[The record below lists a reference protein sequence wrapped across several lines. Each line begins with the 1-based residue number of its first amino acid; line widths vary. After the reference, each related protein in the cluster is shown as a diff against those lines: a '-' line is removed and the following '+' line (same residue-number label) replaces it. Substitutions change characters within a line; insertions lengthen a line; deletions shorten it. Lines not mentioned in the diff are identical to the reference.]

1 MPDVMNRRTAHGA
14 WWQPRELGA
23 ALAALQARHLT
34 VLAGGTDL
42 MATGEAGHLVGDV
55 LDISGIDALR
65 GVRRDGCGWRIGA
78 LTSWRALQAAALP
91 AWFDAL
97 KAAAREVGG
106 LQIQNRGTLG
116 GNLCNASPAADGVA
130 PLLALDASVEL
141 TSARG
146 IRTLR
151 LDAFILGNRRTARR
165 PDELVTAI
173 RVPAHD
179 EAMRSAFRKL
189 GARRY
194 LVISIAMV
202 AVTLRSRAGTVDR
215 ATVAVGACGPVARR
229 LPELEARLAG
239 MPLTALSSLTID
251 ARELAPLTPRDD
263 VRGSAG
269 YRLRAVR
276 TLVRDAL
283 GDAAGA
289 LARVPGSA

>member
-1 MPDVMNRRTAHGA
+1 MPDVMNRRAARGV
-14 WWQPRELGA
+14 WLQPRELGA
-23 ALAALQARHLT
+23 ALAALQARNPT

-42 MATGEAGHLVGDV
+42 LATGEAGHLSGDV

-65 GVRRDGCGWRIGA
+65 GVRRDAAGWRIGA
-78 LTSWRALQAAALP
+78 LTSWRALQAATLP
-91 AWFDAL
+91 AWFDGL

-106 LQIQNRGTLG
+106 VQIQNRGTLA
-116 GNLCNASPAADGVA
+116 GNLCNASPAADGIA

-151 LDAFILGNRRTARR
+151 LDAFILGNRRTARE

-173 RVPAHD
+173 CVPAHD
-179 EAMRSAFRKL
+179 EQARSAFRKL

-202 AVTLRSRAGTVDR
+202 AVTLRGRAGVVDW
-215 ATVAVGACGPVARR
+215 AAVAVGACGPVARR
-229 LPELEARLAG
+229 LSALEARLAG
-239 MPLTALSSLTID
+239 MPLAALHSLAIGE
-251 ARELAPLTPRDD
+251 RELAPLSPRDD
-263 VRGSAG
+263 VRGTAG
-269 YRLRAVR
+269 YRLQAVR

-283 GDAAGA
+283 GDAASA
-289 LARVPGSA
+289 LARVPGNA